1 MGKWCALVL
10 SLAYGQRWRVTL
22 KITGTI
28 FPIRMDLDWEIT
40 VFFPAG

>member
-1 MGKWCALVL
+1 MAKDG
-10 SLAYGQRWRVTL
+10 VTL
-22 KITGTI
+22 KITGTV